1 MKLMRKTNS
10 KNRDRQNKKLSKTEW
25 YKIRIE
31 SIKDTTKRKIQ
42 ELRIERINKL
52 NKIEKIKAVTK

>member
-1 MKLMRKTNS
+1 MKLMSKTNN
-10 KNRDRQNKKLSKTEW
+10 KNRNRQNKKLSKIEW

-31 SIKDTTKRKIQ
+31 SIKDTTKRKIE

-52 NKIEKIKAVTK
+52 NKKEKTSNKGT

>member
-1 MKLMRKTNS
+1 MKLMSKTNN
-10 KNRDRQNKKLSKTEW
+10 KNRNRQNKKQSKIEW
-25 YKIRIE
+25 YKKRIE
-31 SIKDTTKRKIQ
+31 SIKDTTKRKIE

>member
-1 MKLMRKTNS
+1 MKLMRKINN

-42 ELRIERINKL
+42 ELRIERIKKL

>member
-1 MKLMRKTNS
+1 MKLMRKTNN

-42 ELRIERINKL
+42 ELRIERVNKL

>member
-1 MKLMRKTNS
+1 MKLMSKTNN
-10 KNRDRQNKKLSKTEW
+10 KNRNRQNKKLSKIEW

-31 SIKDTTKRKIQ
+31 SIKDTTKRKIE
-42 ELRIERINKL
+42 ELRIERIKKL